1 MASPLTLDSIS
12 DLKTLVGKTI
22 GVSDWVT
29 VTQDR
34 INRFADATG
43 DHQWI
48 HVDPERAKRESP
60 FKQTVAHGY
69 LTLSLTPFLLGQVLE
84 VPESGSVIN
93 TGLEKMRLSAPV
105 LVDSRVRLRVE
116 LKAARD
122 MPRGGLRATFGFVVE
137 VEGQKKPGC
146 TADAVYV
153 YFP

>member
-1 MASPLTLDSIS
+1 MSSPLTLNSVS
-12 DLKTLVGKTI
+12 DLKALVGKTI
-22 GVSDWVT
+22 GISDWVT

-34 INRFADATG
+34 INRFADATD

-48 HVDPERAKRESP
+48 HVDPERAERESP

-69 LTLSLTPFLLGQVLE
+69 LTLSLAPFLLGQVLQ
-84 VPESGSVIN
+84 VTGSASIIN

-105 LVDSRVRLRVE
+105 LVNSRVRMRVE

-122 MPRGGLRATFGFVVE
+122 MPRGGVRATFGFVFE

-146 TADAVYV
+146 IADVIYV
-153 YFP
+153 YYP